1 MFISSSSFPTSPSY
15 PPFLPPPPRRLTHSG
30 IYFPVWDPR
39 SRVFSLR
46 FPHRVNRRCWSLC
59 SHAGVSVSDSCSV
72 AVLAELLKT
81 WSHIAQ
87 HSLTLF
93 PPPMP
98 LFGVLFISQFLSEK
112 HLLSLTHFNC
122 SEKTFIHTGWANYFK
137 CETIKRNT
145 NSWTKF

>member
-15 PPFLPPPPRRLTHSG
+15 PPFPTPPRLTHSG

-39 SRVFSLR
+39 IRVFSPC
-46 FPHRVNRRCWSLC
+46 FPHSVNRRCWSLW
-59 SHAGVSVSDSCSV
+59 SHLGVSVSDSCSV

-93 PPPMP
+93 PPPML
-98 LFGVLFISQFLSEK
+98 LFGVLFLSQLLSER
-112 HLLSLTHFNC
+112 HLLSPTHFNY
-122 SEKTFIHTGWANYFK
+122 SQKTFIHTEWTNYFK

-145 NSWTKF
+145 NSWIKF